1 MSKNPMI
8 EAVARAMRDAV
19 IYDDEGE
26 FPRLFELLGFSGEN
40 KAHTVT
46 DALAQAA
53 INAVRR
59 YDIEN
64 GPASIDGRGALYFIP
79 APEPKP

>member
-1 MSKNPMI
+1 MTKNPMI
-8 EAVARAMRDAV
+8 EAVSRAMRDAV

-26 FPRLFELLGFSGEN
+26 FPRLFDLLDFSGEN
-40 KAHTVT
+40 KAHTVV

-59 YDIEN
+59 YDAQNPIVSHLN
-64 GPASIDGRGALYFIP
+64 DGTPLRFISSEK
-79 APEPKP
+79 A

>member
-19 IYDDEGE
+19 ILDDEGE
-26 FPRLFELLGFSGEN
+26 FPCLFDLLGFSGEN

-46 DALAQAA
+46 DGLAQAA
-53 INAVRR
+53 INALRR

-64 GPASIDGRGALYFIP
+64 GPASWDGKSPLYFIP